1 MAANEH
7 STSSVPRRTVLVT
20 IQSNALA
27 YGGLAF
33 MLASFASLVVLMI
46 MLYGLRGME
55 GVPVTKIETPA
66 DYQAYTLRL
75 GDHYLKQYLP
85 PLLLLLSMLVSA
97 AVGYLLLRAAG
108 TASKQVIPPQDYEL
122 LSKILVQ
129 SKEKGIDHYV
139 RLSSLTGITG
149 LFTKVGLAG
158 LPLATIGL
166 TVVFTILALWSSS
179 LGTQFFDL
187 AKLTLGAFLGSFVQR
202 KAGEMEKTTQ

>member
-1 MAANEH
+1 
-7 STSSVPRRTVLVT
+7 
-20 IQSNALA
+20 
-27 YGGLAF
+27 
-33 MLASFASLVVLMI
+33 
-46 MLYGLRGME
+46 
-55 GVPVTKIETPA
+55 
-66 DYQAYTLRL
+66 
-75 GDHYLKQYLP
+75 
-85 PLLLLLSMLVSA
+85 MLVSA

-122 LSKILVQ
+122 LSRILVQ

-149 LFTKVGLAG
+149 LFTKVGLAR

-166 TVVFTILALWSSS
+166 TVVFTLLALWSSS